1 MSESNKKDEETPEE
15 ILEKYKKAGKIA
27 AECLSYGA
35 KQIKVGNSIKEILD
49 AVEKK
54 IISLESKPAF
64 PAQIS
69 LNSAAAHQCS
79 SLDDT
84 TELKEGDLVKI
95 DIGTH
100 IDGYIGDNAITVDL
114 SENEKNKELIKA
126 SRDALNNALKKTAI
140 GIKIRDIGKKIEQT
154 IESYGFRPVRNL
166 TGHGL
171 DKFTVHTKPTMPNYD
186 NGDESTLKKGMI
198 VAIEPFATNGVGLI
212 HEKGEP
218 TVFQIISEKQTRNMI
233 ARDVLKEINTC
244 ENLPF
249 AQRWIARKFG
259 TNKANY
265 GISQLLREGIIKDYP
280 PLVEVQGGLVSQS
293 EHTIYVDDKV
303 IILTKEEF

>member
-1 MSESNKKDEETPEE
+1 MKELNKETPKE
-15 ILEKYKKAGKIA
+15 ILEKYKKAGSIA
-27 AECLSYGA
+27 RECLEYGA
-35 KQIKVGNSIKEILD
+35 NQVKVGASIREILD
-49 AVEKK
+49 DVEKR
-54 IISLESKPAF
+54 ILSSGSKPAF

-69 LNSAAAHQCS
+69 LNSAAAHECAV
-79 SLDDT
+79 LDDT
-84 TELKEGDLVKI
+84 TILKEGDLVKL

-100 IDGYIGDNAITVDL
+100 IDGYVGDNAVTIDL
-114 SENEKNKELIKA
+114 SKNEKNKELIKA
-126 SRDALNNALKKTAI
+126 SREALNNALKKAEI
-140 GIKIRDIGKKIEQT
+140 GVKIRDIGKEIEQT

-186 NGDESTLKKGMI
+186 NGDESILKKGMI

-233 ARDVLKEINTC
+233 ARDVLKEINNY

-265 GISQLLREGIIKDYP
+265 GITQLLREGIIKDYP
-280 PLVEVQGGLVSQS
+280 PLVEVKSGLVSQS
-293 EHTIYVDDKV
+293 EHTIYVDEKPIV
-303 IILTKEEF
+303 LTKGEF